1 VASIEELGSNPLS
14 TEKGAGC
21 LLQARKRLEHGIR
34 ENDEMKRSTDRML
47 TKPVGSLHRPTSLE
61 EMMTARE
68 QGELVDAAALAS
80 EIQRAVKAVVAM
92 QVDCGMDY
100 VSDGEMSKLS
110 FMEYPYRRISG
121 FDGPV
126 SGWIPPDI
134 TEFQEARDFW
144 YEAAAPHIRLRQNNG
159 PVRVLDA
166 EAVQQDLAN
175 LHRALSAVDRQ
186 VEGFLCA
193 ASPGSVANPGTSFY
207 QDEATFLRAITEAMK
222 SEYQAIVDAGYILQ
236 LDIPDV
242 LMLGAYVL
250 HNRALYRQ
258 LVQPRLD
265 ALKEA
270 MTGLPADRV
279 LLHACWGN
287 WPGPHHKDVP
297 LDWIIDLLLDLP
309 AQGLS
314 IEATTQPHQY
324 EWHVFEN
331 PRVAQRFRSGEKIL
345 FLGLIDTKARALEPA
360 EGIAHRLCQYASLIG
375 KENLV
380 ASTDC
385 GFGTFLG
392 RSVIPPALAQ
402 AKLKRLA
409 AGAQL
414 ASERLW

>member
-1 VASIEELGSNPLS
+1 
-14 TEKGAGC
+14 
-21 LLQARKRLEHGIR
+21 
-34 ENDEMKRSTDRML
+34 MKRSIDRIL
-47 TKPVGSLHRPTSLE
+47 TKPVGSLHRPKSLE
-61 EMMTARE
+61 GMMTARE
-68 QGELVDAAALAS
+68 QGEPVDAAALAS
-80 EIQRAVKAVVAM
+80 EIQRAVEAIVAT
-92 QVDCGMDY
+92 QVHCGMDY
-100 VSDGEMSKLS
+100 VSDGEMSKIS

-134 TEFQEARDFW
+134 ADFQEAQDFW
-144 YEAAAPHIRLRQNNG
+144 YDAAAPHIALRQNNG
-159 PVRVLDA
+159 PVQLLDP
-166 EAVQQDLAN
+166 EAVQQDIVN
-175 LHRALSAVDRQ
+175 LRSALSAVDGQ

-207 QDEATFLRAITEAMK
+207 QDEATFLRAITEAMR
-222 SEYQAIVDAGYILQ
+222 SEYRAIVDAGYILQ

-250 HNRALYRQ
+250 HNRDLYHQ
-258 LVQPRLD
+258 LVQPRLE
-265 ALKEA
+265 ALKDA
-270 MTGLPADRV
+270 MTGLPSDRI

-297 LDWIIDLLLDLP
+297 LDWIMDLLLDLP

-314 IEATTQPHQY
+314 IEATTQPHQH
-324 EWHVFEN
+324 EWHVFEDQ
-331 PRVAQRFRSGEKIL
+331 RVAGRFRSGEKIL

-360 EGIAHRLCQYASLIG
+360 EVIAERLCHYASFIG

-392 RSVIPPALAQ
+392 RSVITPALAE

-414 ASERLW
+414 ASQMLW